1 MLIRLALRYE
11 CIWGSQ
17 IKQYNQ
23 DEFFYGFFNIYK
35 RTLREKS
42 IFCADKDKI
51 EGFSNFS
58 NM

>member
-51 EGFSNFS
+51 
-58 NM
+58 